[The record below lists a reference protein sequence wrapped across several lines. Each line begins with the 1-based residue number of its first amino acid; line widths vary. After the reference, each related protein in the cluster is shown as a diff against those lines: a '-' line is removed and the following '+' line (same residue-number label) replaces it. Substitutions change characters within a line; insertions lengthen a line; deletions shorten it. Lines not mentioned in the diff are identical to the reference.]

1 MKLLLAMLGVLVL
14 LAGRLAIQRAAR
26 NFAMRNPQFGAVRD
40 EGAGCGGCGCAAG
53 HCARDECRDNG
64 V

>member
-14 LAGRLAIQRAAR
+14 LAGWLAVQRAAR
-26 NFAMRNPQFGAVRD
+26 HFAIRNPKYDAARE
-40 EGAGCGGCGCAAG
+40 EGTGCGGCGCG
-53 HCARDECRDNG
+53 PGRCERDEHGGNG